1 MQIPLGGKVGKAS
14 RRKRE
19 TREALEA
26 MAQDPE
32 VRKEFERVALQAVRE
47 RLGMGDRLRKAPAG
61 ASRLGA
67 QENHGLR

>member
-1 MQIPLGGKVGKAS
+1 MGKAS

-26 MAQDPE
+26 MARDPE

-47 RLGMGDRLRKAPAG
+47 KLGVGNRLRVAPAG
-61 ASRLGA
+61 ASRRGTLSGDGGSWSLSA
-67 QENHGLR
+67 GT